1 LVENEGRIEI
11 ELPVEKEFA
20 RLLRLM
26 VSGIASRM
34 NFNLDAVDDLK
45 IAVEEAY
52 LMVMDRNLPGRLKVA
67 FEIQADR
74 LQIDLTSLGGSGA
87 AGEKSPETFGNFILD
102 AVVDEMQV
110 DRTDGEFG
118 LRLTKYV

>member
-1 LVENEGRIEI
+1 MVENEDRIEI

-26 VSGIASRM
+26 ISGIASRM

-52 LMVMDRNLPGRLKVA
+52 LMAMGRKVTGPLKVA
-67 FEIQADR
+67 FTIHADR
-74 LQIDLTSLGGSGA
+74 LQIDLKGKVA
-87 AGEKSPETFGNFILD
+87 AGASSDKAPENFGNFILD
-102 AVVDEMQV
+102 AVVDEMQA
-110 DRTDGEFG
+110 DQTSGEFG

>member
-1 LVENEGRIEI
+1 MVEREGRIQI

-34 NFNLDAVDDLK
+34 NFNVDAVDDLK

-52 LMVMDRNLPGRLKVA
+52 LMAMRRGVVAPLTVA
-67 FEIQADR
+67 FIMRPDR
-74 LQIDLTSLGGSGA
+74 LQIDFAGQGTA
-87 AGEKSPETFGNFILD
+87 EAGEAQSDSFGSFILD
-102 AVVDEMQV
+102 AVIDELQV
-110 DRTDGEFG
+110 DQNAGSFD
-118 LRLTKYV
+118 LKLTKYLS